1 MLLVLYILTQRTIE
15 HAKTA
20 KRFHAYNGYT
30 STYIVNILNS
40 FNHELQI
47 KNTESAIKEKLI
59 IDHCLNWECLNL
71 LRHLVLVFKKI
82 KVMMKQSIVPFL
94 RTQ

>member
-1 MLLVLYILTQRTIE
+1 MLYILTQRTIE
-15 HAKTA
+15 HVKTA

-47 KNTESAIKEKLI
+47 ENTESAIKKKLI
-59 IDHCLNWECLNL
+59 IDL
-71 LRHLVLVFKKI
+71 
-82 KVMMKQSIVPFL
+82 S
-94 RTQ
+94 